1 MTSTELALAIQ
12 QTEQIAAVFAA
23 RARRAK
29 LEHEP
34 GEYLENMRKF
44 EECGRMIT
52 AFKSEI
58 AESDTHFDNV

>member
-12 QTEQIAAVFAA
+12 QTEQIAEVFAA

-29 LEHEP
+29 LEHDP
-34 GEYLENMRKF
+34 GTYLENIRKF

-58 AESDTHFDNV
+58 AEPDTYLDNV

>member
-12 QTEQIAAVFAA
+12 QTEQIAEVFAA

-44 EECGRMIT
+44 EECGRMIA
-52 AFKSEI
+52 AFKSEV
-58 AESDTHFDNV
+58 AEADTHFDNV